1 MSALRLAITA
11 LAALWFGTTT
21 AAAIDIKEVTTPLG
35 IKAWLVEDKSTP
47 VVALS
52 FSFAGGS
59 ASEPDGQRGV
69 TNLAAGLLTDGA
81 GTANAL
87 AFKQRMEEAA
97 VSIGFGASLDRL
109 NGSMRALSANFGDSI
124 ELLRLAMMQ
133 PRFDADQ
140 VDQRRAQT
148 ISGLNQAQQR
158 PGSVAERA
166 LMSAMFPGYPYAAD
180 PSGSRE
186 TLQALTP
193 ADLKKRA
200 AELLTRN
207 GLVVAAVGD
216 ISEAEL
222 ARQLDRAF
230 GGLPAG
236 EPKPALPDWTPPPR
250 GRSLMIERP
259 VPQSTVLL
267 AMPGLMRDDRDWYA
281 YFVMSHILGG
291 GMQSRLFTEVREK
304 RGLAYSVSSSP
315 RIYRK
320 AALFRISTG
329 SATERTPEAIR
340 VIRAELAR
348 LRTDGVTDQELT
360 EAKTFLTGSLALS
373 LDSSGSIAGLLHGMQ
388 IDGLPRDHLDRRSA
402 LIAAVKAEDV
412 LRVARRVLREE
423 QITTVVV
430 GKPAGVKATTIIP
443 D

>member
-1 MSALRLAITA
+1 MKALRFTLAV
-11 LAALWFGTTT
+11 LAALWFGTTA

-59 ASEPDGQRGV
+59 ASEPDAQRGV
-69 TNLAAGLLTDGA
+69 TNLAAEMLTDGA
-81 GTANAL
+81 GSYNAL
-87 AFKQRMEEAA
+87 AFRQRMEEAS
-97 VSIGFGASLDRL
+97 VSFGFGASLDRL
-109 NGSMRALSANFGDSI
+109 NGSLRALSANLGDSV
-124 ELLRLAMMQ
+124 ELLRLAMME

-140 VDQRRAQT
+140 LDQRRAQT

-158 PGSVAERA
+158 PGPVAERA
-166 LMSAMFPGYPYAAD
+166 LMNAMFPDHPYAAD
-180 PSGSRE
+180 PFGSVE
-186 TLQALTP
+186 TLQTITP
-193 ADLKKRA
+193 ADLRKRA
-200 AELLTRN
+200 AALLTRS
-207 GLVVAAVGD
+207 GLLVAAVGD
-216 ISEAEL
+216 IGEAEL
-222 ARQLDRAF
+222 ARQIDRAF

-236 EPKPALPDWTPPPR
+236 EARPALPNWTPPAR

-267 AMPGLMRDDRDWYA
+267 AMPGLMRDDPDWYA

-304 RGLAYSVSSSP
+304 RGLAYGVSSSP
-315 RIYRK
+315 RVYRK
-320 AALFRISTG
+320 AALFRISTA

-340 VIRAELAR
+340 VIRSELVR
-348 LRTDGVTDQELT
+348 LRTDGVTEQELA
-360 EAKTFLTGSLALS
+360 EAKTYLTGSLALS

-388 IDGLPRDHLDRRSA
+388 IDGLARDHLDKRAA

-412 LRVARRVLREE
+412 LRVAQRVLRED

-430 GKPAGVKATTIIP
+430 GRSTVKTTPATQ

>member
-1 MSALRLAITA
+1 VSALRLALGV
-11 LAALWFGTTT
+11 LAALWFGTT
-21 AAAIDIKEVTTPLG
+21 AALAIDIKEVTTPLG

-52 FSFAGGS
+52 FSFSGGS
-59 ASEPDGQRGV
+59 ASEPDAQRGV
-69 TNLAAGLLTDGA
+69 TDLAAEMLTDGA
-81 GTANAL
+81 GTFDAF

-109 NGSMRALSANFGDSI
+109 NGSMRALSANLGASV
-124 ELLRLAMMQ
+124 ELLRLAMTQ

-140 VDQRRAQT
+140 LDQRRAQA

-158 PGSVAERA
+158 PASVAERA
-166 LMSAMFPGYPYAAD
+166 LMNAMFPGHPYAAN
-180 PSGSRE
+180 PRGTRE

-193 ADLKKRA
+193 DDLKKRA
-200 AELLTRN
+200 AALMTRTGLLVT
-207 GLVVAAVGD
+207 AVGD
-216 ISEAEL
+216 INEAEL

-230 GGLPAG
+230 GGLPVG
-236 EPKPALPDWTPPPR
+236 EPKPSLPDWTPPAK
-250 GRSLMIERP
+250 GRSIMIERP
-259 VPQSTVLL
+259 VPQSAILL
-267 AMPGLMRDDRDWYA
+267 AMPGLMRSDPDWYA
-281 YFVMSHILGG
+281 YFVMNQILGG

-304 RGLAYSVSSSP
+304 RGLAYSVSTSP
-315 RIYRK
+315 RVLSK

-329 SATERTPEAIR
+329 SATERTAETIR
-340 VIRAELAR
+340 VIRAELTR
-348 LRTDGVTDQELT
+348 LRTDGVTEQELA

-388 IDGLPRDHLDRRSA
+388 IDGLPRDHLDKRSA

-412 LRVARRVLREE
+412 LRVARRVLRDDK
-423 QITTVVV
+423 ITTVVV
-430 GKPAGVKATTIIP
+430 GRSTVKTAPATQ

>member
-1 MSALRLAITA
+1 MSALRLVITA
-11 LAALWFGTTT
+11 FAALWFGAT
-21 AAAIDIKEVTTPLG
+21 AALAIDIKEVTTPLG

-52 FSFAGGS
+52 FSFAGGGS
-59 ASEPDGQRGV
+59 AAEPDAQRGI
-69 TNLAAGLLTDGA
+69 TSLTAEMLTDGA
-81 GTANAL
+81 GPFNAF
-87 AFKQRMEEAA
+87 AFRQRMEEAS
-97 VSIGFGASLDRL
+97 VSFGFGASLDRL
-109 NGSMRALSANFGDSI
+109 NGSLRALSANLGDSV
-124 ELLRLAMMQ
+124 ELLRLAMME

-140 VDQRRAQT
+140 LDQRRAQT
-148 ISGLNQAQQR
+148 LSALNQAQQR

-166 LMSAMFPGYPYAAD
+166 LMNAEFAGYPYAVD
-180 PSGSRE
+180 PQGSRE
-186 TLQALTP
+186 TLQTLTP
-193 ADLKKRA
+193 TDLKKRA
-200 AELLTRN
+200 AALLTRN
-207 GLVVAAVGD
+207 GLLVAAVGD
-216 ISEAEL
+216 ISAAEL

-230 GGLPAG
+230 GDLPVG
-236 EPKPALPDWTPPPR
+236 EAKPALPDWTPPAK
-250 GRSLMIERP
+250 GRSIMIERP
-259 VPQSTVLL
+259 APQSAVLF
-267 AMPGLMRDDRDWYA
+267 AMPGLMRNDPDWYA
-281 YFVMSHILGG
+281 YIVMSHILGG

-315 RIYRK
+315 RTYRK

-340 VIRAELAR
+340 VIRAELVR
-348 LRTDGVTDQELT
+348 LQAEGVTDQELA

-373 LDSSGSIAGLLHGMQ
+373 LDSSGSVAGLLHGMQ

-423 QITTVVV
+423 MITTVVV
-430 GKPAGVKATTIIP
+430 GRQTVKAPPATQ

>member
-1 MSALRLAITA
+1 MKALRVAF
-11 LAALWFGTTT
+11 AALVALWYGTAA

-59 ASEPDGQRGV
+59 ASEPEAQRGI
-69 TNLAAGLLTDGA
+69 TSLAAEMLTDGA
-81 GTANAL
+81 GSYNAL
-87 AFKQRMEEAA
+87 AFRQRMEE
-97 VSIGFGASLDRL
+97 VSVSFGFGASLDRL
-109 NGSMRALSANFGDSI
+109 NGSMRALSANLGDSI

-140 VDQRRAQT
+140 LAQRRAQT
-148 ISGLNQAQQR
+148 ISGLSQAQQR

-166 LMSAMFPGYPYAAD
+166 LMNAMFPDYPYAAD
-180 PSGSRE
+180 PFGSRE
-186 TLQALTP
+186 TLQTITP

-200 AELLTRN
+200 AALLTRA
-207 GLVVAAVGD
+207 GLLVAAVGD
-216 ISEAEL
+216 VSEAEL
-222 ARQLDRAF
+222 ARQIDRAF
-230 GGLPAG
+230 GDLPAG
-236 EPKPALPDWTPPPR
+236 EPRSALPNWTPPAR

-281 YFVMSHILGG
+281 YFVMNHILGG

-315 RIYRK
+315 RVYRT
-320 AALFRISTG
+320 AALFRISTA

-340 VIRAELAR
+340 VIRSELAR
-348 LRTDGVTDQELT
+348 LRSEGVTDQELA
-360 EAKTFLTGSLALS
+360 EAKTYLTGSLALS

-388 IDGLPRDHLDRRSA
+388 IDGLPRDHLDKRAA
-402 LIAAVKAEDV
+402 LIAAVRTEDV
-412 LRVARRVLREE
+412 QRVAQRVLRDD

-430 GKPAGVKATTIIP
+430 GRSKVKAAPATQ

>member
-1 MSALRLAITA
+1 MKALRFTLAV
-11 LAALWFGTTT
+11 LAALWFGTTA

-59 ASEPDGQRGV
+59 ASEPDAQRGV
-69 TNLAAGLLTDGA
+69 TNLAAEMLTDGA
-81 GTANAL
+81 GSYDAL
-87 AFKQRMEEAA
+87 AFRQRMEEAS
-97 VSIGFGASLDRL
+97 VSFGFGASLDRL
-109 NGSMRALSANFGDSI
+109 NGSMRALSANLGDSI

-140 VDQRRAQT
+140 LDQRRAQT
-148 ISGLNQAQQR
+148 ISALNQAQQR
-158 PGSVAERA
+158 PGPVAERA
-166 LMSAMFPGYPYAAD
+166 LMNAMFPDHPYAAD
-180 PSGSRE
+180 PFGSVE
-186 TLQALTP
+186 ALKTITP

-200 AELLTRN
+200 AELLTRS
-207 GLVVAAVGD
+207 GLLVAAVGD

-222 ARQLDRAF
+222 ARQIDRAF

-236 EPKPALPDWTPPPR
+236 EARPALPNWTPPVR

-267 AMPGLMRDDRDWYA
+267 AMPGLMRDDPDWYA

-304 RGLAYSVSSSP
+304 RGLAYGVSSSP
-315 RIYRK
+315 RVYRK
-320 AALFRISTG
+320 AALFRISTA

-340 VIRAELAR
+340 VIRSELAR
-348 LRTDGVTDQELT
+348 LRTDGVTDQELA
-360 EAKTFLTGSLALS
+360 EAKTYLTGSLALS

-388 IDGLPRDHLDRRSA
+388 IDGLARDHLDKRAA

-412 LRVARRVLREE
+412 LRVAQRVLRED

-430 GKPAGVKATTIIP
+430 GRSTVKTTPATQ

>member
-1 MSALRLAITA
+1 MKALRVAF
-11 LAALWFGTTT
+11 AALVALWSGTTA

-59 ASEPDGQRGV
+59 ASEPAAQRGV
-69 TNLAAGLLTDGA
+69 TSLAAEMLTDGA
-81 GTANAL
+81 GSYNAL
-87 AFKQRMEEAA
+87 AFRQRMEE
-97 VSIGFGASLDRL
+97 VSVSFGFGASLDRL
-109 NGSMRALSANFGDSI
+109 NGSMRALSANLGDSI

-140 VDQRRAQT
+140 FDQRRAQT
-148 ISGLNQAQQR
+148 ISALNQAQQR

-166 LMSAMFPGYPYAAD
+166 LMNAMFPDHPYAAD
-180 PSGSRE
+180 PLGSRE
-186 TLQALTP
+186 TLQTITP

-200 AELLTRN
+200 AALLTRG
-207 GLVVAAVGD
+207 GLLVAAVGD
-216 ISEAEL
+216 VSEAEL
-222 ARQLDRAF
+222 ARQIDRAF

-236 EPKPALPDWTPPPR
+236 EARPALPNWTPPAR

-267 AMPGLMRDDRDWYA
+267 TMPGLMRDDRDWYA
-281 YFVMSHILGG
+281 YFVMNHILGG

-315 RIYRK
+315 RVYRT
-320 AALFRISTG
+320 AALFRISTA

-340 VIRAELAR
+340 VIRSELAR
-348 LRTDGVTDQELT
+348 LRSEGVTDRELA
-360 EAKTFLTGSLALS
+360 EAKTYLTGSLALS

-388 IDGLPRDHLDRRSA
+388 IDGLPRDHLDKRAA
-402 LIAAVKAEDV
+402 LIAAVKTEDV
-412 LRVARRVLREE
+412 QRVAQRVLRDD

-430 GKPAGVKATTIIP
+430 GRSKVKAAPATQ